1 MDENHTMHTR
11 RLLTPF
17 LTAALLSLL
26 TATAAAQS
34 LPRFGAPDPHV
45 KAELVAATDAVVPGQ
60 PLQVG
65 LRLKHENEWHTYW
78 QVPGDS
84 GLPTRIEWQL
94 PAGMTAGPIEW
105 PHPHRLPA
113 GPLMNFGYE
122 GDTLLLTTVKVG
134 DVKAGTPVTLN
145 AKAEWL
151 ECKDVCI
158 PGGADLSLTLPVKA
172 ASVAVVSCRLVHGRA
187 QAGASDGGGPCGA
200 RHDRVQPHPPRLR
213 SAIGQQGR
221 CDRVLPARRSPRR
234 ACRRA
239 GAEPQRWRGA
249 LPDGSTAR
257 EGRRKVAR
265 RGHRRQRRPGQAWRL
280 DGRRRSTAGGRSG
293 QRRSDVLGQPRLLQ
307 RRPRCR

>member
-1 MDENHTMHTR
+1 M
-11 RLLTPF
+11 
-17 LTAALLSLL
+17 
-26 TATAAAQS
+26 
-34 LPRFGAPDPHV
+34 PRIRTS

-122 GDTLLLTTVKVG
+122 GDTLLLTTVQGAG
-134 DVKAGTPVTLN
+134 DLQAGTPVTLN

-158 PGGADLSLTLPVKA
+158 PGSADLSLTLPVKA
-172 ASVAVVSCRLVHGRA
+172 AAAPSSQAALFTAARKLVPATVPGLAARGTIEANRIRLAFDLPPGSKADAIEFFPLEEARIEPAAA
-187 QAGASDGGGPCGA
+187 Q
-200 RHDRVQPHPPRLR
+200 
-213 SAIGQQGR
+213 
-221 CDRVLPARRSPRR
+221 VLNA
-234 ACRRA
+234 
-239 GAEPQRWRGA
+239 Q
-249 LPDGSTAR
+249 
-257 EGRRKVAR
+257 
-265 RGHRRQRRPGQAWRL
+265 
-280 DGRRRSTAGGRSG
+280 
-293 QRRSDVLGQPRLLQ
+293 
-307 RRPRCR
+307 